1 MKTLDIK
8 ITTPVDIYEI
18 DDIISLT
25 LSTIDGELTILPE
38 HYPLMSAINATK
50 VKFVK
55 SNKDIVYAFASEGI
69 INVREKELVLL
80 LDAFEFK
87 ENIDLERAKASY
99 QRAYE
104 RITSHNDNVDI
115 ARAQAALNRALIRIS
130 IAEGK

>member
-1 MKTLDIK
+1 MKTLNIK
-8 ITTPVDIYEI
+8 ITTPEEIYEVN
-18 DDIISLT
+18 DIISLT
-25 LSTIDGELTILPE
+25 LSAIDGELTILPE
-38 HYPLMSAINATK
+38 HYPLMSAISATK

-55 SNKDIVYAFASEGI
+55 SNKDIIYAFASEGI
-69 INVREKELVLL
+69 INIREKELVLL

-87 ENIDLERAKASY
+87 EDIDIERAKASY

-104 RITSHNDNVDI
+104 RINSHNENVDL